1 MAQAIGR
8 NAVAVLLCIG
18 RWYIN
23 TAQVIAYQDH
33 PQAGALTLH
42 TTGAP
47 LKVYAEDR
55 LALLAWLERQD
66 TDLVKI
72 WRAQA
77 TTSQAGR
84 EE

>member
-1 MAQAIGR
+1 
-8 NAVAVLLCIG
+8 VDVLLCVG
-18 RWYIN
+18 TWYIN
-23 TAQVIAYQDH
+23 PAQVIAYQDH

-77 TTSQAGR
+77 ATSQAGR
-84 EE
+84 ET